1 MNILKDFKAIT
12 TFVFDMDGVLTDGTL
27 LVVKGNEWLRKM
39 NIKDGYALQLA
50 ANQNY
55 RVVILSKS
63 NSDPVKERL
72 HSLGVKEVFMKVPD
86 KKEKLIAYI
95 AENKLDPVEVLFMG
109 DDIPDYTCM
118 QIAGL
123 PCCPSDA
130 VSDVKNVAKYISPFK
145 GGEGCVRDVIEKVLK
160 LHGKWPLE

>member
-1 MNILKDFKAIT
+1 MNILKNFKAIT

-27 LVVKGNEWLRKM
+27 LILKGTEWLRKM

-50 ANQNY
+50 VKQNY

-63 NSDPVKERL
+63 NSEPVKERL
-72 HSLGVKEVFMKVPD
+72 NILGVTDVFMKIPD
-86 KKEKLIAYI
+86 KRQRLQEYIKEHGLNA
-95 AENKLDPVEVLFMG
+95 DEVLFMG
-109 DDIPDYTCM
+109 DDVPDYTCM

-123 PCCPSDA
+123 PCCPLDA
-130 VSDVKNVAKYISPFK
+130 VNDIKKISKYISPLK

-160 LHGKWPLE
+160 LHGKWELE